1 MVPVTLTLVLA
12 QEVHKMTPTR
22 VEMRQRIR
30 QIMETS
36 ILKPRGLHPRT
47 MTGSKLISQSFK
59 RSHLEVDNVVPSVAR
74 VPLVL
79 ASRFFSL
86 G

>member
-30 QIMETS
+30 QKMETS
-36 ILKPRGLHPRT
+36 TLKPWGTSSYNDKIKVNFP
-47 MTGSKLISQSFK
+47 KF
-59 RSHLEVDNVVPSVAR
+59 
-74 VPLVL
+74 
-79 ASRFFSL
+79 
-86 G
+86 